1 VEHVTSTLTRPAG
14 AVCSD
19 CGDAVLRSGDLLLD
33 ADVVTGGLYDV
44 GPGRRRRRSLREM
57 ADEHRARRAV
67 HGGGHDVH
75 ECAPATSWYDR

>member
-1 VEHVTSTLTRPAG
+1 VEHVTSTLTRPADT
-14 AVCSD
+14 VCPN
-19 CGDAVLRSGDLLLD
+19 CGDVVLRSGDLLLD
-33 ADVVTGGLYDV
+33 VDAVSGGLYDV

-75 ECAPATSWYDR
+75 ECAPAAANWYR